1 LAISLLGILIIVIVI
16 GVVATNGL
24 PAISIIRDA
33 AKEAAAVQNAKNIRQ
48 MSGALAALG
57 VAYVIRDSM
66 AVSPRRPVSSA
77 RG

>member
-1 LAISLLGILIIVIVI
+1 MFVI

-33 AKEAAAVQNAKNIRQ
+33 AKEAAAIQNAKNIRQ

-57 VAYVIRDSM
+57 LAHVIHDSM